1 MQVEE
6 KYMLRCLELAQ
17 SGRALVAPNPMV
29 GAVIVHKGQIIGEG
43 FHLQYGGSHAEVNA
57 IQAVRDE
64 TMLRDSTLYVNL
76 EPCTHHGQTPPC
88 TELIIRK
95 KIPRVVIGCLDPF
108 PEVAGMGIKRLR
120 DAGVEVVTDVMREDA
135 MFLNRYFITSYT
147 KHRPYVILKWAQSKD
162 GYIDRIREDVTE
174 KPVQL
179 SNAASRRYVH
189 RLRSEVAS
197 IMVGTNTAWL
207 DNPALTVRHWV
218 GKSPVRVL
226 LDRTLR
232 IPLSYR
238 LFDGAAP
245 TIVFTENDVVERLSH
260 QIKAESLPINSV
272 GYRPMESCVLPSTA
286 QKGRN
291 PYFALSGL
299 QLLVNPID
307 RALPYPD
314 DSALSG
320 LVSIDPLPPQKG
332 NFCEGG
338 KNVEYIPIDFTKE
351 VISQVLQTL
360 HKRKIYSLLVEGGA
374 SLHTSF
380 LDSGLW
386 DELQIETTSAELG
399 FGVKCPINNPI
410 EIADFHKNICF
421 SEETFQKENQTI
433 VCVYFYKK
441 KV

>member
-43 FHLQYGGSHAEVNA
+43 FHLHYGGSHAEVNA

-64 TMLRDSTLYVNL
+64 TLLRDSTLYVNL

-95 KIPRVVIGCLDPF
+95 QIPRVVVGCLDPF
-108 PEVAGMGIKRLR
+108 PEVAGMGIKRLC
-120 DAGVEVVTDVMREDA
+120 DAGIKVVTDVMKKEA
-135 MFLNRYFITSYT
+135 VFLNRYFMTAHT
-147 KHRPYVILKWAQSKD
+147 KQRPYVILKWAQSRD
-162 GYIDRIREDVTE
+162 GYIDRIRKDVSE

-179 SNAASRRYVH
+179 SNPASCRYVH
-189 RLRSEVAS
+189 RLRSEVSA
-197 IMVGTNTAWL
+197 IMIGTNTAQL
-207 DNPALTVRHWV
+207 DNPSLTVRHWV

-245 TIVFTENDVVERLSH
+245 TLVFTENDVAGRY
-260 QIKAESLPINSV
+260 AEQSRQQLPDCKSGKTGNNNLLRITN
-272 GYRPMESCVLPSTA
+272 YESTFDGSQL
-286 QKGRN
+286 R
-291 PYFALSGL
+291 SG
-299 QLLVNPID
+299 
-307 RALPYPD
+307 
-314 DSALSG
+314 
-320 LVSIDPLPPQKG
+320 
-332 NFCEGG
+332 GG
-338 KNVEYIPIDFTKE
+338 VEYIPIDFSGE
-351 VISQVLQTL
+351 VIPQVLQAL
-360 HKRKIYSLLVEGGA
+360 YVRKIYSLLVEGGTF
-374 SLHTSF
+374 LHTHF

-386 DELQIETTSAELG
+386 DELQIETSPQKLG
-399 FGVKCPINNPI
+399 FGVKCPVDNPV

-421 SEETFQKENQTI
+421 SDESLQNENQTI
-433 VCVYFYKK
+433 VCVYFCK
-441 KV
+441 